1 MPLVKVHVRRMVKK
15 FPNNAP
21 HSCFV
26 RIYAPWSRLCISRV
40 NSRSLLVSS
49 MMSAFPLG
57 FNTRCI
63 SESTRSP
70 GDRGREF
77 LMALFC
83 FLKLSS
89 TIFRSRMARLVC
101 SPNFHRSFLNIPR
114 LYHHFKPKSSQSPQ
128 SRDDTL
134 KIKELRGAVHPEMM
148 GNGGFDEAEPGV
160 LNFFD

>member
-26 RIYAPWSRLCISRV
+26 RIYAPWSR
-40 NSRSLLVSS
+40 
-49 MMSAFPLG
+49 
-57 FNTRCI
+57 RC
-63 SESTRSP
+63 
-70 GDRGREF
+70 
-77 LMALFC
+77 M
-83 FLKLSS
+83 
-89 TIFRSRMARLVC
+89 SRMARLVC
-101 SPNFHRSFLNIPR
+101 SPNFPRSFLNILR
-114 LYHHFKPKSSQSPQ
+114 LYHHFKPKASEAPEC
-128 SRDDTL
+128 RDDTL